1 MSLPVRRLAFIF
13 LVLIALIPLEAAT
26 VSRQSADAFA
36 VKMALIQRQG
46 AATERAGA
54 LRTLVTEDELNS
66 WLMNSAQPLLPDG
79 LGQPKITIVGAG
91 RLAGQAI
98 VDLDAV
104 ARQRSAGG
112 GFDLFSLISGKVPV
126 TVTGILHSGDGMA
139 RFEVQ
144 TAEVSG
150 ISVPVA
156 VLQELVSYY
165 FRTPE
170 RPQGIRLDDAY
181 DLPAGIQQIEVGQG
195 QAVVVQ

>member
-1 MSLPVRRLAFIF
+1 MSVPVSRLAFIF

-26 VSRQSADAFA
+26 VSRQGADAFA
-36 VKMALIQRQG
+36 VKLALIQRQG

-66 WLMNSAQPLLPDG
+66 WLMYSAQPLLPDG
-79 LGQPKITIVGAG
+79 LGQPEITIAGEG

-98 VDLDAV
+98 IDLDAV

-112 GFDLFSLISGKVPV
+112 GFDPFSLISGKVPL

-139 RFEVQ
+139 RFEVE

-156 VLQELVSYY
+156 VLQELASYY
-165 FRTPE
+165 FHAPE
-170 RPQGIRLDDAY
+170 WPQGIRLDDVY

>member
-13 LVLIALIPLEAAT
+13 LVLIALIPLEAAV
-26 VSRQSADAFA
+26 VSRQSAESFA

-46 AATERAGA
+46 AATERAGT

-66 WLMNSAQPLLPDG
+66 WLMYSAQPLLPDG
-79 LGQPKITIVGAG
+79 LAQPEITIVGAG

-98 VDLDAV
+98 IDLDAV

-112 GFDLFSLISGKVPV
+112 GFDPFSLISGKVPV
-126 TVTGILHSGDGMA
+126 TVTGILHTGDGMA

-156 VLQELVSYY
+156 VLQELASY

-170 RPQGIRLDDAY
+170 WPQGIRLDDAY

>member
-1 MSLPVRRLAFIF
+1 MFLPVRRLAFIF
-13 LVLIALIPLEAAT
+13 LVLIALIPLEAAV
-26 VSRQSADAFA
+26 VSPQSADAFA

-46 AATERAGA
+46 VATERTGA

-66 WLMNSAQPLLPDG
+66 WLMYSAQPLLPDG
-79 LGQPKITIVGAG
+79 LAQPEITIVGAG

-98 VDLDAV
+98 IDLDAV

-112 GFDLFSLISGKVPV
+112 GFDPFSLISGKVPV
-126 TVTGILHSGDGMA
+126 TVTGILHTGDGMA

-156 VLQELVSYY
+156 VLQELASY

-170 RPQGIRLDDAY
+170 WPQGIRLDDAY